1 MIMSSTPA
9 TIETPGATAITA
21 HISMMA
27 PTLVQGAH
35 QPGQSKMF
43 GRRLVPHADRN
54 CTPTRPVRTGLP
66 RRSLADCG
74 AIDGRELGPLA

>member
-1 MIMSSTPA
+1 MLVGKTGAMRPAIIWTAMIMSSTPA

-43 GRRLVPHADRN
+43 GRRLV
-54 CTPTRPVRTGLP
+54 
-66 RRSLADCG
+66 
-74 AIDGRELGPLA
+74 I